1 MRGELFNDGWAY
13 RRRSGAFDPG
23 GPPPFEPVC
32 LPHDAMLA
40 AGRDPKGDAAVAHY
54 RSGAYE
60 YEKRFAAP
68 AGWAD
73 RTVLCRFEG
82 VYRDAVVYVNGE
94 PVGRRPYGYSEF
106 AVRLD
111 DHLEAGRDNVLR

>member
-1 MRGELFNDGWAY
+1 
-13 RRRSGAFDPG
+13 
-23 GPPPFEPVC
+23 
-32 LPHDAMLA
+32 MLA

-111 DHLEAGRDNVLR
+111 DHLEAGRDNVLRVECRNGRDRPWYL